1 VIRAIKMLFLLL
13 VGIEEDLIPF
23 NLVMEAGNRAFSN
36 KLNWARSKKR
46 ISILFQRAKNLKM
59 MGLILMLS
67 SMT

>member
-36 KLNWARSKKR
+36 KLNSARSKKR
-46 ISILFQRAKNLKM
+46 ISILFQRVKNLKM
-59 MGLILMLS
+59 MALILMLS